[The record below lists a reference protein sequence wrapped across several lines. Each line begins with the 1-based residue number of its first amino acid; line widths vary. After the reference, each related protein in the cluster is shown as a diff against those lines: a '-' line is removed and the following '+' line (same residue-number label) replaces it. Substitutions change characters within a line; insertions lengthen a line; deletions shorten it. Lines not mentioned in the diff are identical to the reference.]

1 MPTGTPKGYEEE
13 NKLQRQEDE
22 KQIRK
27 LLKMRDRDLE
37 PEWETWSMADDAAE
51 EYREAIKR
59 GAPKEELAAIGRK
72 LNTARMLY
80 NEIGGYT
87 CQAEEAKKRLKE
99 ILKEM
104 EAENLPAKWAIKRI
118 QNRKMEEAGY
128 KFNGKTRKW
137 YKPKDGTPEETGAT

>member
-22 KQIRK
+22 KQIRR
-27 LLKMRDRDLE
+27 LLRMRDRDLE
-37 PEWETWSMADDAAE
+37 PEWETWSTADDAAE
-51 EYREAIKR
+51 EYREAIER
-59 GAPKEELAAIGRK
+59 GAPEEELAAIKRK
-72 LNTARMLY
+72 FQTAKTLY

-87 CQAEEAKKRLKE
+87 CQAKEAKNRLRE

-104 EAENLPAKWAIKRI
+104 EAENLPARWAIKRI
-118 QNRKMEEAGY
+118 RNRKMKEAGY
-128 KFNGKTRKW
+128 KFNEKTRKW

>member
-22 KQIRK
+22 KQINRLLRK
-27 LLKMRDRDLE
+27 KNFE
-37 PEWETWSMADDAAE
+37 PEWETWSMADNTAAE
-51 EYREAIKR
+51 YAKAIARE
-59 GAPKEELAAIGRK
+59 APKEELAAIGRK

-87 CQAEEAKKRLKE
+87 CQAKEAKERLRE

-104 EAENLPAKWAIKRI
+104 ETENLPARWAIKRI
-118 QNRKMEEAGY
+118 RNRKMREAGY
-128 KFNGKTRKW
+128 KFNGKTREW
-137 YKPKDGTPEETGAT
+137 YKPKNEA